1 MVTRLRVRTQIPL
14 VLMAY
19 YNSIHAFG
27 PERFC
32 REAAQAGVDGLIMP
46 DMPPDE
52 AGPLKGPAAAAG
64 LPLIFLLAPT
74 STAERRTFVAR
85 QSQGFV
91 YYVSL
96 TGITGA
102 KLPNL
107 ADVGKNVEKI
117 RKVTRV
123 PVAVGFGVATPEDAA
138 KIAAIADGVIVGSAI
153 VKLIAAHRQKPEMV
167 KRVAEFVR
175 SLKNAM
181 RAVQPKTR

>member
-1 MVTRLRVRTQIPL
+1 
-14 VLMAY
+14 MAY
-19 YNSIHAFG
+19 YNNIHAFG

-32 REAAQAGVDGLIMP
+32 HEAVQAGIDGLIVP

-64 LPLIFLLAPT
+64 LQLIFLLAPT
-74 STAERRTFVAR
+74 STAERRTYVAR

-102 KLPNL
+102 KLLNV

-117 RKVTRV
+117 RKVTHV
-123 PVAVGFGVATPEDAA
+123 PVAVGFGVATPDDAA
-138 KIAAIADGVIVGSAI
+138 KVAAIADGVIVGSAI
-153 VKLIAAHRQKPEMV
+153 VKQIAAHQQKPAMV
-167 KRVAEFVR
+167 KQVAEFVR
-175 SLKNAM
+175 SLKTAM
-181 RAVQPKTR
+181 NTVHPKNR

>member
-1 MVTRLRVRTQIPL
+1 
-14 VLMAY
+14 MAY
-19 YNSIHAFG
+19 YNNIHAFG

-32 REAAQAGVDGLIMP
+32 HEAAEAGVDGLILP

-52 AGPLKGPAAAAG
+52 AGPLRGPAVAAG

-74 STAERRTFVAR
+74 STPERRTFVAQ

-102 KLPNL
+102 KLANL
-107 ADVGKNVEKI
+107 DDVAKNVEKI
-117 RKVTRV
+117 RKVTNV

-138 KIAAIADGVIVGSAI
+138 KVAAIADGVIVGSAI
-153 VKLIAAHRQKPEMV
+153 VKQIAVHQQKPEMV
-167 KRVAEFVR
+167 KHVAAFVR
-175 SLKNAM
+175 SLKAAM
-181 RAVQPKTR
+181 RAAQPKLR